1 MTQRGKMSVENRAK
15 QFMPFSALPG
25 LDEALAMAEK
35 EAEGSG
41 AARRSL
47 TDTDII
53 FSSPSSESYEELYKE
68 DQ

>member
-1 MTQRGKMSVENRAK
+1 MTPRGKMSVENRAK

-53 FSSPSSESYEELYKE
+53 LSSPSSDGQEEFYDE
-68 DQ
+68 YQ

>member
-1 MTQRGKMSVENRAK
+1 MSVENRAK

-53 FSSPSSESYEELYKE
+53 FSSPSSDGQEEFYDE
-68 DQ
+68 YQ